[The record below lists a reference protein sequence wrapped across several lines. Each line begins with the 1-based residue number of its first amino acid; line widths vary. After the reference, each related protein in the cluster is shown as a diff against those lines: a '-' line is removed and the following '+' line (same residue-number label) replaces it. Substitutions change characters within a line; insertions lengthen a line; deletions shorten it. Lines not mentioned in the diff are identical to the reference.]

1 MVLYL
6 IREKKNID
14 ATAEYDV
21 DKKVFVVK
29 KGSRVSKIVNHN
41 TTFRSADSIEK
52 MRGNGVVI
60 NGKVMKDV
68 EFKSASTAANFVTGT
83 STNGLISWKNEKG
96 ICLKAILEGEDK

>member
-6 IREKKNID
+6 IQEKKNID
-14 ATAEYDV
+14 ATADYDV
-21 DKKVFVVK
+21 ENKVFVVK
-29 KGSRVSKIVNHN
+29 KGSRVSKTVNHN

-52 MRGNGVVI
+52 MRANGVVV

-68 EFKSASTAANFVTGT
+68 EFKSASTAANFITGT